1 MAIALGGRPD
11 ERAKMVW
18 SFECIVLFA
27 SAAPATA
34 TPIDTDDEYDR
45 RSLREK

>member
-18 SFECIVLFA
+18 SLECIILFA
-27 SAAPATA
+27 SAALVIAM
-34 TPIDTDDEYDR
+34 PIDADDEYDR
-45 RSLREK
+45 PGRT